1 MIAVQTGC
9 PNTLMFILR
18 VSHRLGRDQSRQH
31 SHNAMGATIKRWTE
45 GSSKL
50 FPPPQGA
57 VATHITRVPW
67 SLLGC
72 MLFTIM
78 LRYYCTNLTTAVL
91 CLLQGA
97 YVFAVP
103 PLLVCWYRPYPQG
116 RGRIHIPYLDFDML
130 FDFRELLLDLL
141 ALASHVGS
149 ATMRSASVPTSAQM
163 PSESESESLQQ
174 LAMVVTLSV

>member
-1 MIAVQTGC
+1 MVDHL
-9 PNTLMFILR
+9 P
-18 VSHRLGRDQSRQH
+18 SH
-31 SHNAMGATIKRWTE
+31 IKRECQWQRLN
-45 GSSKL
+45 SSSERL
-50 FPPPQGA
+50 NQPP
-57 VATHITRVPW
+57 
-67 SLLGC
+67 GC
-72 MLFTIM
+72 VCLFTIM